1 MRKVKSTIAAVGLSA
16 ALALGGTVAAN
27 AVTVYPAEGGT
38 WNYGLS
44 AGVWAYSDYLV
55 NRCHG
60 TTVINDWGTSRSPN
74 TAAGYWSNA
83 GLNATPWTNNKYYY
97 RVC

>member
-1 MRKVKSTIAAVGLSA
+1 MKIKKIIAAT
-16 ALALGGTVAAN
+16 ALAGALCSVGIAAN
-27 AVTVYPAEGGT
+27 ATTQYPNEGGT

-44 AGVWAYSDYLV
+44 VGVHQYSDYLV

-60 TTVINDWGTSRSPN
+60 TTVINDWGTVKSVN
-74 TAAGYWSNA
+74 TIKDQWARASQK
-83 GLNATPWTNNKYYY
+83 ATSFTHNKYYY